1 MLDRVE
7 ALVESTGGL
16 LAVSLSRG
24 QCLTGRIR
32 NAGLLL
38 AHGAAV
44 VDDKGSIVL
53 LKVEKTTKGVEL
65 KPIGGGS

>member
-1 MLDRVE
+1 VVCSPYRSP
-7 ALVESTGGL
+7 AGN
-16 LAVSLSRG
+16 VSPVGSA
-24 QCLTGRIR
+24 